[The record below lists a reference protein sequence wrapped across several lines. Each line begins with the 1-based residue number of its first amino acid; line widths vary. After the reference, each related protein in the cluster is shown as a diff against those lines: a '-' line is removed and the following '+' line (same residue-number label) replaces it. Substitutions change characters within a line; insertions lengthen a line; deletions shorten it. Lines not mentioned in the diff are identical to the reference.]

1 MAPFGFGGKC
11 SALNLLATS
20 IKAGRGECE
29 PVSGIGTWLRYRG
42 INLMDKPFS
51 GIHPLQVYNVQV
63 HPAQVKSFGYDHG
76 RLLQIAAIQ

>member
-1 MAPFGFGGKC
+1 MYGAWTYVVAPFGFGGEC

-29 PVSGIGTWLRYRG
+29 PVSAIDTRLRFRG
-42 INLMDKPFS
+42 ITLMDKPFS

-63 HPAQVKSFGYDHG
+63 HPAQVKSF
-76 RLLQIAAIQ
+76 